1 MRQNRFISVQ
11 GVVMKRKI
19 DILIAFGM
27 LLMAILA
34 CSNSSDPTKNG
45 IVEDQGP
52 RLERIDGYTI
62 KGIKFAY
69 YKIPA
74 ELPRDRLIAV
84 AQQLHD
90 SEPDTQLILA
100 DDISQL
106 AEYIAYVK
114 AVSGPGD
121 VTIAMP
127 ADWAEKHIV
136 ANVQN
141 YMNGRFVLCEG
152 TGYMEIAD
160 LE

>member
-1 MRQNRFISVQ
+1 
-11 GVVMKRKI
+11 MKRKI
-19 DILIAFGM
+19 DILFVLGI
-27 LLMAILA
+27 LLTTILA
-34 CSNSSDPTKNG
+34 CSNSSDSRSNR
-45 IVEDQGP
+45 IIEDQES

-69 YKIPA
+69 YKIPSG
-74 ELPRDRLIAV
+74 LQRDSLITV

-100 DDISQL
+100 DDVSQL

-127 ADWAEKHIV
+127 KDWAERHIV
-136 ANVQN
+136 ANVQK

-160 LE
+160 LK